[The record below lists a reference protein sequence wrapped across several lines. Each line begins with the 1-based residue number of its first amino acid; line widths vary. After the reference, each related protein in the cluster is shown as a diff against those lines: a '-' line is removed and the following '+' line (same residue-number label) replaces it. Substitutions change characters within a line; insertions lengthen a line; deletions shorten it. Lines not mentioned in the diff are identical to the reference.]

1 MSRRNPGLLE
11 RTLRRFRRAWPL
23 GEGNR
28 PALKDDLAPELPE
41 DDLEYI
47 RARIE
52 ACLEAR
58 GGEVSSRARAA
69 ELGEAY
75 LVLDDTGRQRF
86 LELLNVDYA
95 VDPAAVDTAIAE
107 RQSAASHEAQR
118 HAEQRLAKA
127 LVAPRV
133 ALLRQ
138 FNGLNEGVKFLV
150 DLRADLKR
158 FVYTNPNL
166 KPLEE
171 DLHRLLASW
180 FDIGFLELARIT
192 WNTPAALLE
201 KLIEYEAVHAI
212 LSWDDLKNRLE
223 IDRRCYAFFHP
234 NMPNEPLIFVQ
245 VALVDEMSDNIQALL
260 DQDAPLGDAEEARA
274 AIFYSISN
282 CQSGLAGVSF
292 GDFLIKRVA
301 NSLAR
306 ELPNIKVFAT
316 LSPMPGFRRWID
328 KQLEAG
334 TMDLGE
340 SELTALPETTEAGSA
355 CERLRTALE
364 TPDWWTIEHLAQGL
378 RPVLTRLAAIY
389 LVREK
394 RGRRALN
401 PVAHFHLTNGARVER
416 LNWLGD
422 ISANGIE
429 QSWGMMVNYR
439 YLLADIEKHH
449 EGYTSH
455 ARVSA
460 AGPVSKLARQAV
472 R

>member
-1 MSRRNPGLLE
+1 MSRRNTGLLE

-23 GEGNR
+23 GEGGR
-28 PALKDDLAPELPE
+28 PALKDDLSPELPE
-41 DDLEYI
+41 NEVEYI
-47 RARIE
+47 RGRIE

-75 LVLDDTGRQRF
+75 LALDDTGRQRF
-86 LELLNVDYA
+86 LELLTEAYA
-95 VDPAAVDTAIAE
+95 VDPVDVDAAVAE
-107 RQSAASHEAQR
+107 RQAAETPEAQR
-118 HAEQRLAKA
+118 RTEQKLAQA

-133 ALLRQ
+133 TLLRQ
-138 FNGLNEGVKFLV
+138 FNSLNEGVKFLV

-158 FVYTNPNL
+158 FVRTSPTL
-166 KPLEE
+166 KPLDE

-180 FDIGFLELARIT
+180 FDIGFLELTRIT

-212 LSWDDLKNRLE
+212 QSWDDLKNRLE

-234 NMPNEPLIFVQ
+234 SMPNEPLIFVQ
-245 VALVDEMSDNIQALL
+245 VALVDEMSDNIQSLL
-260 DQDAPLGDAEEARA
+260 DQDAPLGDAEAAKA

-282 CQSGLAGVSF
+282 CQRGLAGVSF

-301 NSLAR
+301 DSLVL

-316 LSPMPGFRRWID
+316 LSPIPGFRRWLD
-328 KQLEAG
+328 EQLAA
-334 TMDLGE
+334 DALALSE
-340 SELTALPETTEAGSA
+340 SELGTLPETGTQSTP
-355 CERLRTALE
+355 CERLKATLHTPNWWGEQELSQSLE
-364 TPDWWTIEHLAQGL
+364 SILS
-378 RPVLTRLAAIY
+378 RLCAVY
-389 LVREK
+389 LVQEK
-394 RGRRALN
+394 RGDRALD
-401 PVAHFHLTNGARVER
+401 PVAHFHLSNGARVER

-422 ISANGIE
+422 ISANGIA

-439 YLLADIEKHH
+439 YLLTDIEKHH
-449 EGYTSH
+449 ESYTAQ

-460 AGPVSKLARQAV
+460 AGAVSKLARQSV
-472 R
+472 K